1 VTLNESTVHSWVGI
15 LPVMLCSLSGTSNQ
29 ERLERKVLTNW
40 RPQKEGAEGE
50 NMMQALGIFAAGF
63 LLHYILNRPMT
74 PMAETETETETPMP
88 PSETSPVL
96 PGYTNGGYTLMDFD
110 GGMPLAESDPG
121 GQRFVIFE
129 GGSAVTGPDGK
140 PAYAYPGTAA
150 GKAEGERVVDVLATP
165 EENPP
170 ELPEPSPTPPVGDLP
185 GLPGSSG
192 GLDGMTSGGV
202 SASESTPSD
211 DDVNLFVGVGSGV
224 DLGGMKYGNDF
235 PGLGVY

>member
-1 VTLNESTVHSWVGI
+1 
-15 LPVMLCSLSGTSNQ
+15 
-29 ERLERKVLTNW
+29 
-40 RPQKEGAEGE
+40 
-50 NMMQALGIFAAGF
+50 MMQGLGIFAAGF

-74 PMAETETETETPMP
+74 PMPSTEPEVILP
-88 PSETSPVL
+88 PSETTPVL
-96 PGYTNGGYTLMDFD
+96 PGYTNGAYTLMDFD
-110 GGMPLAESDPG
+110 GGMPLVESDPG

-129 GGSAVTGPDGK
+129 GGSAVTGPNGS

-165 EENPP
+165 DENPP

-192 GLDGMTSGGV
+192 GLGGD
-202 SASESTPSD
+202 SLDSLSENVGTPSS
-211 DDVNLFVGVGSGV
+211 DVIPSVGIGRQV
-224 DLGGMKYGNDF
+224 DLGGMKFGNDF

>member
-1 VTLNESTVHSWVGI
+1 
-15 LPVMLCSLSGTSNQ
+15 
-29 ERLERKVLTNW
+29 
-40 RPQKEGAEGE
+40 
-50 NMMQALGIFAAGF
+50 MQALGIFAAGF
-63 LLHYILNRPMT
+63 LLHYILNRPM
-74 PMAETETETETPMP
+74 APMP
-88 PSETSPVL
+88 PTDDEEPIPSETSPVL

-110 GGMPLAESDPG
+110 GGMPLVESDPG

-165 EENPP
+165 KENPP

-192 GLDGMTSGGV
+192 GLGGMTSGDV

-211 DDVNLFVGVGSGV
+211 DDVNPFVGIGSGRNI
-224 DLGGMKYGNDF
+224 GGMKYGNDY